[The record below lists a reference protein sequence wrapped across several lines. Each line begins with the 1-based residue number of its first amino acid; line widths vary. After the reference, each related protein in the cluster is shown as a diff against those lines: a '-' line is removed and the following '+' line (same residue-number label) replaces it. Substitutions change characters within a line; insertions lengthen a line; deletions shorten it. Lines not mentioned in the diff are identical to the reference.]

1 MIQIYEATQILAD
14 ETAPLGVEDVGL
26 ADAHGRVLARSVSAD
41 RDFPPTDRSAMDG
54 FAVRAAD
61 LPGGKRSLKVIA
73 ELPTG
78 TSAEGIRV
86 GPGEAVRI
94 FTGAVLPAGA
104 DAVVMIERTRENQ
117 AAGSVEID
125 AAPSVGEHVRR
136 AGSEM
141 ARGRQVLEAGTPI
154 HAPEIAAL
162 AAVGQA
168 RVRVFIRPSIKVLAT
183 GDELMPPGQ
192 APQKHQSRNSNSATL
207 LAQLAEMG
215 LRGEDLGIGRDDL
228 PDLDGLLRRGLDGDL
243 LLITGGVSVGK
254 YDLVGRALE
263 RAGMRLLFHK
273 VAVKPGKPILVGRC
287 GRCLV
292 VGLPGNPVSAYTG
305 FAIFVAPALRRMLGY
320 RRWANLQVQA
330 VVARPPDQAPGR
342 TTYHLA
348 RVEYAGSRFVA
359 HHAGSQG
366 SGDLLSMARA
376 NAFVV
381 TPPAGEDLKEGAILP
396 ALLWRDFQF
405 R

>member
-1 MIQIYEATQILAD
+1 MIQVYEATQILAD
-14 ETAPLGVEDVGL
+14 GTSPLGVEDVGL
-26 ADAHGRVLARSVSAD
+26 AEAHGRVLAQSVHAD
-41 RDFPPTDRSAMDG
+41 REFPPADRSAMDG
-54 FAVRAAD
+54 FAVRATD
-61 LPGGKRSLKVIA
+61 LPGGKRVLKVVA

-78 TSAEGIRV
+78 SPAEGIRV

-104 DAVVMIERTRENQ
+104 DAVVIVERTRENS
-117 AAGSVEID
+117 AEGSVEID
-125 AAPSVGEHVRR
+125 AAPSAGDHVRR

-141 ARGRQVLEAGTPI
+141 ARGAQVLDAGTPI

-162 AAVGQA
+162 AAVGLT
-168 RVRVFIRPSIKVLAT
+168 RVRVHIRPSIKVLAT
-183 GDELMPPGQ
+183 GNELTPPGQ
-192 APQKHQSRNSNSATL
+192 VPQAHQSRNSNSGTL

-215 LRGEDLGIGRDDL
+215 LRGEDLGVARDDL
-228 PDLDGLLRRGLDGDL
+228 PELGGLLRRGLDGDL

-263 RAGMRLLFHK
+263 QAGMELLFHK

-320 RRWANLQVQA
+320 RRWSNLHVRA
-330 VVARPPDQAPGR
+330 DVAWSPEQEPGR

-348 RVEYAGSRFVA
+348 RVEYAGGRFVA
-359 HHAGSQG
+359 QHAGSKG
-366 SGDLLSMARA
+366 SGDLLSMTRA
-376 NAFVV
+376 NGFVV
-381 TPPAGEDLKEGAILP
+381 TPPAGEALKQGESLP